1 MFGIKSPFLCHF
13 PRGQMGEQTFFT
25 FQNYHG
31 VMMPRFVREY
41 TKQKGFTQTQGK
53 LLQAAFSF
61 SI

>member
-1 MFGIKSPFLCHF
+1 
-13 PRGQMGEQTFFT
+13 MGEQTFFT